1 MDEFLQII
9 EEVVRGNSLRDW
21 LLAGLVFGVTF
32 LIVPFVRGRIRARQ
46 LHWKHT
52 DNAVLELFSRLTAAT
67 SQMVVLSLAL
77 FLAEKWLK
85 LPPEVDRVF
94 DVVIVFGIAVQLG
107 LWAVAALRFA
117 VERHYN
123 HGRAEG
129 QPSAAVGVLM
139 FVGQMVIWAVF
150 VLLALD
156 NLGVNITALVAG
168 LGVGGI
174 AIALA
179 VQTVLGDLLGS
190 ISIALDKP
198 FEVGDALQIDTLE
211 GTVEHIGI
219 KSTHLRSVT
228 GEQIIISNADILKAR
243 VRNNGRKQET
253 RVLFRLQVA
262 YENAPEKIDRVTGIV
277 QQVIEAQP
285 GTRFVQCPLM
295 ALGQNAME
303 FEPLYFISTK
313 AGVNHA
319 ATVDAVNRG
328 IVREF
333 SAAGIKFSYP
343 TQRLLMEQLGGAPQP
358 GQPVPAATQGPAPT
372 A

>member
-1 MDEFLQII
+1 MDDFLKAI
-9 EEVVRGNSLRDW
+9 EDVILGNSLRDW
-21 LLAGLVFGVTF
+21 ILAGLVFAATF

-46 LHWKHT
+46 QKWKTH
-52 DNAVLELFSRLTAAT
+52 NAALELFARLTAAT
-67 SQMVVLSLAL
+67 SQLVVLSLAL
-77 FLAEKWLK
+77 FLAEKWLT
-85 LPPEVDRVF
+85 LPGQVDRIF
-94 DVVIVFGIAVQLG
+94 DVIIVAGLAVQLG
-107 LWAVAALRFA
+107 LWAVAALRFGI
-117 VERHYN
+117 ERHYN
-123 HGRAEG
+123 KGRDEST
-129 QPSAAVGVLM
+129 PSAAVGVLM
-139 FVGQMVIWAVF
+139 FVGQIVIWAVF
-150 VLLALD
+150 TLLALD

-198 FEVGDALQIDTLE
+198 FEVGDALVIDNLE
-211 GTVEHIGI
+211 GTVEMIGI

-228 GEQIIISNADILKAR
+228 GEQIIISNADILKSR

-262 YENAPEKIDRVTGIV
+262 YENSPQNIDRVTAIV
-277 QQVIEAQP
+277 QRVVEAQK
-285 GTRFVQCPLM
+285 GTRYVQCPLM

-303 FEPLYFISTK
+303 FEPLYYVSTT

-333 SAAGIKFSYP
+333 ATAGIRFSYP
-343 TQRLLMEQLGGAPQP
+343 TQRLLMEQAGGFGGAV
-358 GQPVPAATQGPAPT
+358 GEAATQRPEGA